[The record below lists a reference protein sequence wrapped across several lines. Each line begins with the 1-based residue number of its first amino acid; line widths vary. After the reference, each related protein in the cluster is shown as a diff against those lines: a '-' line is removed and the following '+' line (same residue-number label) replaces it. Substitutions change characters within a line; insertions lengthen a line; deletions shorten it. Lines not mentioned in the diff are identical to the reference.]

1 MNVFEAIEMY
11 NKGSSIRAIAKYF
24 STTPSKTR
32 SVLKKAGVK
41 FRDKSEAQKLNLKE
55 KPHPRQG
62 TKLSE
67 KTKDL
72 ISGSVHEAWKNIDPE
87 VREQIREQKREAWY
101 EKDPEAIAEMHKKS
115 HEKLLETTKTGS
127 KFENFIS
134 ETLIEAGHD
143 VLLHKKGAL
152 INANLELDIYVRDLK
167 LAIEID
173 GPVHYLP
180 IFGEERLEK
189 TRLSDADKNGLLIS
203 HGVYVLRIRCDY
215 SKLSR
220 HLKKTMKQKLLN
232 HIEKVKNKTALKLE
246 FIEELRNR
254 NKI

>member
-1 MNVFEAIEMY
+1 MNVFEAIVMY
-11 NKGSSIRAIAKYF
+11 DSGSSIRTIAKHF
-24 STTPSKTR
+24 NSTPSKTR
-32 SVLKKAGVK
+32 SALKKAGVK
-41 FRDKSEAQKLNLKE
+41 FRDKSEAQKLNLQD

-72 ISGSVHEAWKNIDPE
+72 ISNSVHETWKNIDPE
-87 VREQIREQKREAWY
+87 ALEKIKTQKREAWY
-101 EKDPEAIAEMHKKS
+101 EKDPEDIADMHKKS
-115 HEKLLETTKTGS
+115 HQKLLETTKHGS

-134 ETLIEAGHD
+134 ETLIEEGYD

-152 INANLELDIYVRDLK
+152 INPNLELDIYVPNIK
-167 LAIEID
+167 LAIEVD

-189 TRLSDADKNGLLIS
+189 TRLADADKNGLLIS
-203 HGVYVLRIRCDY
+203 HGVYVLRIKCDH

-220 HLKKTMKQKLLN
+220 HLKRVVKQKLLD
-232 HIEKVKNKTALKLE
+232 HIEKVKNKTALKLS

-254 NKI
+254 G